1 MRYVCLG
8 YMNAPAWESLSL
20 AEREAF
26 RRDCRAYDDVLADAG
41 CVIASESLDCE
52 ENAATLRVRGGA
64 AAIEP
69 GCPSVASRMTLVGI
83 LVIKASD
90 MNHAIQLAARYPAS
104 QRGGVVEV
112 RPAATA
118 ATAGRIDGGEKS
130 SRISVGPVETA
141 RLRST
146 S

>member
-1 MRYVCLG
+1 MH
-8 YMNAPAWESLSL
+8 APAWESLSL

-26 RRDCRAYDDVLADAG
+26 RHDCRAYATG
-41 CVIASESLDCE
+41 CVIASESLECE
-52 ENAATLRVRGGA
+52 ENAATLRVHGGA

-69 GCPSVASRMTLVGI
+69 GCLSVACRTTLVGI
-83 LVIKASD
+83 LVIEASD
-90 MNHAIQLAARYPAS
+90 MNHAIQLAARYPAA
-104 QRGGVVEV
+104 QRGGVVEI
-112 RPAATA
+112 RPASPA

-130 SRISVGPVETA
+130 SRLFVEPVETA